1 MVDGRLVDGLLVVRT
16 RVEDWRISYLHEA
29 GFPFVTFG
37 RSDLDLDFAY
47 VDEDGFQGLEL
58 VARHLVDLG
67 HRRFAFISAP
77 CSLMFAQYRRS
88 GLESALRQSNLSL
101 EPEYVVGGD
110 LTQKGGFG
118 AMNQLLQLPSQPTAV
133 VACNDLMALGA
144 ISAAQKHGLVV
155 GRDVVVTGFDDIPL
169 AEHSHPSLT
178 TVCQPIYDIGRR
190 ICGMLI
196 ELLQGNELA
205 ERHILLEPELVI
217 RESSGK
223 ARHSAMGAAP
233 VAAGA
238 VLRE

>member
-1 MVDGRLVDGLLVVRT
+1 
-16 RVEDWRISYLHEA
+16 
-29 GFPFVTFG
+29 
-37 RSDLDLDFAY
+37 
-47 VDEDGFQGLEL
+47 
-58 VARHLVDLG
+58 
-67 HRRFAFISAP
+67 
-77 CSLMFAQYRRS
+77 
-88 GLESALRQSNLSL
+88 
-101 EPEYVVGGD
+101 
-110 LTQKGGFG
+110 
-118 AMNQLLQLPSQPTAV
+118 MNQLLQLPSQPTAV